1 MMMMMMIIINNN
13 KKKKKRNDIDR
24 RIYLNLSKIN
34 SKRHRDEAFKPAA
47 TDVCLFHCLT
57 SS

>member
-34 SKRHRDEAFKPAA
+34 SKRRRDEAFKPAA
-47 TDVCLFHCLT
+47 TDEDGND
-57 SS
+57 